1 MRAILFSLATMVAVV
16 SCTIPT
22 GLENIYKKMCAGK
35 KYTDPVTGITS
46 TNYQPWEFIKGY
58 QLGTQITSTDTD
70 STCYGETKQTFDFID
85 SMVSG
90 SYSWMTEIFQGKF
103 DTVGQ
108 NTQTTFQNLNSLVIQ
123 LSDQQIAC

>member
-1 MRAILFSLATMVAVV
+1 MRAILFSLATLVAVV
-16 SCTIPT
+16 SCAIPT

-35 KYTDPVTGITS
+35 KHTDLQTGT
-46 TNYQPWEFIKGY
+46 TTMNYQPWEFIKGY
-58 QLGTQITSTDTD
+58 QLGSQIQSDDTS
-70 STCYGETKQTFDFID
+70 STCYKETEQTFDFID

-103 DTVGQ
+103 DTVGK
-108 NTQTTFQNLNSLVIQ
+108 NTHETFQNLNSLVIQ